1 MATARRRSGAAPLS
15 AGTLTGAREQ
25 RLRSLPSPV
34 GVNFV
39 LALGLFEHLGAG
51 PVWGKLRLRHSL
63 YHPPAQFD

>member
-1 MATARRRSGAAPLS
+1 M
-15 AGTLTGAREQ
+15 TGAREQ